1 MAVLWRRYHP
11 GKQELFAQEV
21 EKLRSQVQA
30 LAKQAKRLA
39 AAETRPDY
47 RSGMI
52 QGQDSL
58 LVQSRRLTENTEKR
72 FTQKIRETCQN
83 LGADVSDDEDEKAE
97 QTRRALAALEAR
109 QDEEASGEL
118 VEVVPEAES
127 SPEGRAVIKWLVKN
141 GVRAQKGTVADRLI
155 ASMRE
160 LKMPKEDWV
169 EALGTVRKAVVHLH

>member
-1 MAVLWRRYHP
+1 V
-11 GKQELFAQEV
+11 
-21 EKLRSQVQA
+21 
-30 LAKQAKRLA
+30 
-39 AAETRPDY
+39 
-47 RSGMI
+47 SG
-52 QGQDSL
+52 
-58 LVQSRRLTENTEKR
+58 
-72 FTQKIRETCQN
+72 
-83 LGADVSDDEDEKAE
+83 DEDEKAE